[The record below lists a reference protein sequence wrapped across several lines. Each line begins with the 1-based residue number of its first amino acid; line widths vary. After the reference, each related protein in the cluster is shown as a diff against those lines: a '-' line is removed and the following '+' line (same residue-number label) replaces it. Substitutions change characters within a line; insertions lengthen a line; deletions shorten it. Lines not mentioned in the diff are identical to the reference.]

1 MNSMSEHNFNP
12 PDWSYNPSAW
22 PERLPI
28 IVLSVVGF
36 IIAAYLAA
44 FQFEIISTAWDPFFG
59 NGTELILTSSISEAF
74 PIPDAAL
81 GALGYLT
88 DAVTGSIG
96 GRKRWRTMPWIVI
109 LFGLAVGP
117 LGAVSIV
124 LVMLQPVVVGEWC
137 TLCLTTAAI
146 SVVMIGPA
154 LDETLASLQYLKRIS
169 LDNQRSLWKAFWGFD
184 SRPITNVP
192 SLHASEEGT

>member
-1 MNSMSEHNFNP
+1 MSEHNFNP

>member
-1 MNSMSEHNFNP
+1 MSEHNFNP

-59 NGTELILTSSISEAF
+59 DGTELILTSSISEAS

-184 SRPITNVP
+184 SRPVTNVP
-192 SLHASEEGT
+192 SLHASEGGT